1 MNQVNHERAR
11 FNMVE
16 QQIKPANV
24 LNPAVLEALYQVQ
37 RDTFVPT
44 EYSELAF
51 ADALIPLGHGA
62 TMLSP
67 KLDSLAL
74 QALQLGANDRVLE
87 VGTGSGYMAS
97 LLAQL
102 SAQVST
108 VEMVPELVVKAKE
121 NLRRAGVYNVTVHEG
136 NGLDGLPGDAP
147 FDAIMISGS
156 LDAVPQALLDQ
167 LKVGGRLFAITG
179 DAPAMEVQ
187 RITRVANDAWQTEV
201 LFETDVPR
209 LCAPQTQR
217 FVF

>member
-24 LNPAVLEALYQVQ
+24 LNPAVLDALYQVQ
-37 RDTFVPT
+37 RDTFVPA
-44 EYSELAF
+44 EYRELAF

-62 TMLSP
+62 TMFSP
-67 KLDSLAL
+67 KLESLAV
-74 QALQLGANDRVLE
+74 QALQLNATDRVLE
-87 VGTGSGYMAS
+87 IGTGSGYMAS

-102 SAQVST
+102 AAQVST
-108 VEMVPELVVKAKE
+108 VEMVPELVAKAKE
-121 NLRRAGVYNVTVHEG
+121 NLRKAGVYNVTVHEG

-156 LDAVPQALLDQ
+156 LDAVPQALMDQ
-167 LKVGGRLFAITG
+167 LKLGGRLLAITG
-179 DAPAMEVQ
+179 DAPAMQVK
-187 RITRVANDAWQTEV
+187 RVTRVAQDAWQTEG

-209 LCAPQTQR
+209 LCAPPNRQ